1 MPGSV
6 RLGCSAAYC
15 SADPYFARLC
25 RPSRAYGSF
34 LTPVMGKRTADDRVL
49 NLVPAQMP
57 KASSAR
63 TITPDSS
70 KAPATSDGVTLPPRT
85 GRERAARQ

>member
-6 RLGCSAAYC
+6 RVGYSAIL
-15 SADPYFARLC
+15 F
-25 RPSRAYGSF
+25 SRFLLRETLPTQSGLRF
-34 LTPVMGKRTADDRVL
+34 VLTPVMGKRTADDRVL